1 MDIRIVNKNN
11 EMFAVGSRTLKVMR
25 NEICLYDAN
34 SKSLEVVEQ
43 LADEDRAKGVE
54 KWLIEKIDSRNDFGR
69 DNIIIKL

>member
-43 LADEDRAKGVE
+43 LADEDKAKSVE
-54 KWLIEKIDSRNDFGR
+54 KWLIEKIDSRNDFEY

>member
-1 MDIRIVNKNN
+1 
-11 EMFAVGSRTLKVMR
+11 MR

-43 LADEDRAKGVE
+43 LADEDKAKSVE
-54 KWLIEKIDSRNDFGR
+54 KWLIEKIDSRNDFEY

>member
-43 LADEDRAKGVE
+43 LADEDKAKSVE
-54 KWLIEKIDSRNDFGR
+54 KWLIEKINSRNDFEY